1 MRKSFKKAAAIV
13 LTAAMALSMTA
24 CGGGKAAEETK
35 AEAGS
40 EAAEPAA
47 DGETKAAENA
57 GNGEKLKMTLCI
69 GRKNDL
75 SLLHSHGAFI
85 G

>member
-40 EAAEPAA
+40 EAAEPAECRQRR
-47 DGETKAAENA
+47 ETEND
-57 GNGEKLKMTLCI
+57 TLH
-69 GRKNDL
+69 RP
-75 SLLHSHGAFI
+75 
-85 G
+85 

>member
-47 DGETKAAENA
+47 DGETKAA
-57 GNGEKLKMTLCI
+57 
-69 GRKNDL
+69 
-75 SLLHSHGAFI
+75 
-85 G
+85 

>member
-24 CGGGKAAEETK
+24 CGGKAAEETK

-57 GNGEKLKMTLCI
+57 GNGEILNM
-69 GRKNDL
+69 
-75 SLLHSHGAFI
+75 
-85 G
+85 